1 MSLNIFD
8 NDVACLL
15 VSSNISILE
24 FKTVKSDDNK
34 VFFKFELD
42 EKCYRKA
49 TELIEKY
56 EVGEVEINLKKYNYN
71 RRKLLKNIT
80 RTKNAQ

>member
-1 MSLNIFD
+1 M
-8 NDVACLL
+8 
-15 VSSNISILE
+15 
-24 FKTVKSDDNK
+24 
-34 VFFKFELD
+34 FFQFELD

-80 RTKNAQ
+80 KIKNAQ